1 MSHLD
6 ISRRC
11 SLNSTRETLVGDGS
25 VSGARVSK
33 KALTRPS
40 YDVEKLTNVSVNK
53 ILHRK
58 SGVTDCNFLQFVNF
72 SC

>member
-25 VSGARVSK
+25 VSGARVS
-33 KALTRPS
+33 TRPS

-58 SGVTDCNFLQFVNF
+58 SGVTDCNFLHFVNF